1 MEEKTTDNRNT
12 FAIKT
17 FLKDYLDLRKDKDN
31 ELETVDSIRKGVEF
45 KGANLWILIFAIF
58 MASLGL
64 NVNSTAVIIGAML
77 ISPLMGPIMGVG
89 LSVGLNDF
97 ELMKRSLKSFLITTL
112 FSVTTATIFFL
123 VSPVAEG
130 QSELL
135 ARTSPTIYDVF
146 IALMGGLAG
155 VTALSTKE
163 KGNVIPGVAIATA
176 LMPPLCTAG
185 FGLASGNLSYFF
197 GAFYLFTINS
207 VFIAFATTLGVRLM
221 HFSKKKFVDK
231 EREKKV
237 HRIVYSII
245 FLTMVPSVYI
255 TYNMVKTNI
264 FEMNASRFIKNE
276 FNFPNTLVV
285 DRYVKTENPERRIE
299 VSLIGKEISE
309 EVIMSLKEKMLH
321 YGLHDVP
328 LLIHQGFGKE
338 DVEMQNDVSNML
350 LQDYYTQ
357 NKQRIAS
364 QEEEIAALRKRLNS
378 YLLYDTIG
386 HQVTPEVKILYPSV
400 KSLAISR
407 VIRNQV
413 DSLHTDTLHIAIV
426 AFERKLSETEEE
438 RFLAWLAARIGVKN
452 LKLIEE

>member
-1 MEEKTTDNRNT
+1 MG
-12 FAIKT
+12 I
-17 FLKDYLDLRKDKDN
+17 
-31 ELETVDSIRKGVEF
+31 
-45 KGANLWILIFAIF
+45 
-58 MASLGL
+58 GL
-64 NVNSTAVIIGAML
+64 
-77 ISPLMGPIMGVG
+77 GVG
-89 LSVGLNDF
+89 INDF
-97 ELMKRSLKSFLITTL
+97 ELIKKAFRNLLI
-112 FSVTTATIFFL
+112 ATIFSVLTSTLYFL
-123 VSPVAEG
+123 LSPLNEAR
-130 QSELL
+130 SELL
-135 ARTSPTIYDVF
+135 ARTTPTIYDVL
-146 IALMGGLAG
+146 IAFFGGMAG
-155 VTALSTKE
+155 IVASSTKL

-207 VFIAFATTLGVRLM
+207 VFIAVATTLGVRLM
-221 HFSKKKFVDK
+221 HFSKKKFMDK

-264 FEMNASRFIKNE
+264 FETNASRFIKNE

-309 EVIMSLKEKMLH
+309 EVIVSLKEKMLH

-328 LLIHQGFGKE
+328 LVIHQGFGKE
-338 DVEMQNDVSNML
+338 DTEMQNDVSNML
-350 LQDYYTQ
+350 LQDYYMQ

-364 QEEEIAALRKRLNS
+364 QEEEISVLRERLNS

-413 DSLHTDTLHIAIV
+413 DSLHADTLHIAIV
-426 AFERKLSETEEE
+426 AFGQQLSDSEEE
-438 RFLAWLAARIGVKN
+438 QFSAWLAARIGVKN
-452 LKLIEE
+452 LKLIKE

>member
-1 MEEKTTDNRNT
+1 MMILLQRFRVYLRQILDPSDEQEREED
-12 FAIKT
+12 
-17 FLKDYLDLRKDKDN
+17 
-31 ELETVDSIRKGVEF
+31 TVEAIRKGIVF
-45 KGANLWILIFAIF
+45 RGTNLWVLIFATFI
-58 MASLGL
+58 ASLGL
-64 NVNSTAVIIGAML
+64 NTNSTAVIIGAML
-77 ISPLMGPIMGVG
+77 ISPLMGPIMGIGLGVG
-89 LSVGLNDF
+89 INDF
-97 ELMKRSLKSFLITTL
+97 ELIKKAFRNLLI
-112 FSVTTATIFFL
+112 ATIFSVLTSTLYFL
-123 VSPVAEG
+123 LSPLNEAR
-130 QSELL
+130 SELL
-135 ARTSPTIYDVF
+135 ARTTPTIYDVL
-146 IALMGGLAG
+146 IAFFGGMAG
-155 VTALSTKE
+155 IVASSTKL

-207 VFIAFATTLGVRLM
+207 VFIAVATTLGVRLM
-221 HFSKKKFVDK
+221 HFSKKKFMDK

-264 FEMNASRFIKNE
+264 FETNASRFIKNE

-309 EVIMSLKEKMLH
+309 EVIVSLKEKMLH

-328 LLIHQGFGKE
+328 LVNSIRDSGKRISRCKMTL
-338 DVEMQNDVSNML
+338 VICCCRI
-350 LQDYYTQ
+350 TICRI
-357 NKQRIAS
+357 KQRIAS
-364 QEEEIAALRKRLNS
+364 QEKEISVLRERLNS

-400 KSLAISR
+400 KSLAISS

-413 DSLHTDTLHIAIV
+413 DSLRADTLYVAIV
-426 AFERKLSETEEE
+426 AFEQRLTEKEE
-438 RFLAWLAARIGVKN
+438 YQFSAWLAAPGLV
-452 LKLIEE
+452 

>member
-1 MEEKTTDNRNT
+1 MMILLQRFRVYLRQILDPSDEQEREED
-12 FAIKT
+12 
-17 FLKDYLDLRKDKDN
+17 
-31 ELETVDSIRKGVEF
+31 TVEAIRKGIVF
-45 KGANLWILIFAIF
+45 RGPNLWVLIFATFI
-58 MASLGL
+58 ASVGL
-64 NVNSTAVIIGAML
+64 NTNSTAVIIGAML
-77 ISPLMGPIMGVG
+77 ISPLMGPIMGIGLGVG
-89 LSVGLNDF
+89 INDF
-97 ELMKRSLKSFLITTL
+97 ELIKKAFRNLLI
-112 FSVTTATIFFL
+112 ATIFSVLTSTLYFL
-123 VSPVAEG
+123 LSPLNEAR
-130 QSELL
+130 SELL
-135 ARTSPTIYDVF
+135 ARTTPTIYDVL
-146 IALMGGLAG
+146 IAFFGGMAG
-155 VTALSTKE
+155 IVASSTKL

-207 VFIAFATTLGVRLM
+207 VFIAVATTLGVRLM
-221 HFSKKKFVDK
+221 HFSKKKFMDK

-264 FEMNASRFIKNE
+264 FETNASRFIKNE

-309 EVIMSLKEKMLH
+309 EVIVSLKEKMLH

-328 LLIHQGFGKE
+328 LVIHQGFGKE
-338 DVEMQNDVSNML
+338 DTEMQNDVSNML
-350 LQDYYTQ
+350 LQDYYMQ

-364 QEEEIAALRKRLNS
+364 QEEEISVLRERLNS

-413 DSLHTDTLHIAIV
+413 DSLRADTLHIAIV
-426 AFERKLSETEEE
+426 AFGQKLSDAEEE
-438 RFLAWLAARIGVKN
+438 KFSAWLAARIGVKN
-452 LKLIEE
+452 LKLIKE

>member
-1 MEEKTTDNRNT
+1 MMLLQRFRVYLRQILDPSDEQEREED
-12 FAIKT
+12 
-17 FLKDYLDLRKDKDN
+17 
-31 ELETVDSIRKGVEF
+31 TVEAIRKGILF
-45 KGANLWILIFAIF
+45 CGTNLWVLIFATFI
-58 MASLGL
+58 ASLGL
-64 NVNSTAVIIGAML
+64 NTNSTAVIIGAML
-77 ISPLMGPIMGVG
+77 ISPLMGPIMGIGLGVG
-89 LSVGLNDF
+89 INDF
-97 ELMKRSLKSFLITTL
+97 ELIKKAFRNLMI
-112 FSVTTATIFFL
+112 ATIFSVLTSTLYFL
-123 VSPVAEG
+123 LSPLNEAR
-130 QSELL
+130 SELL
-135 ARTSPTIYDVF
+135 ARTTPTIYDVL
-146 IALMGGLAG
+146 IAFFGGMAG
-155 VTALSTKE
+155 IVASSTKL

-357 NKQRIAS
+357 NKQRIAL

>member
-1 MEEKTTDNRNT
+1 
-12 FAIKT
+12 
-17 FLKDYLDLRKDKDN
+17 
-31 ELETVDSIRKGVEF
+31 
-45 KGANLWILIFAIF
+45 
-58 MASLGL
+58 
-64 NVNSTAVIIGAML
+64 
-77 ISPLMGPIMGVG
+77 MGPIMGIGLGVG
-89 LSVGLNDF
+89 INDF
-97 ELMKRSLKSFLITTL
+97 ELIKKAFRNLLI
-112 FSVTTATIFFL
+112 ATIFSVLTSTLYFL
-123 VSPVAEG
+123 LSPLNEAR
-130 QSELL
+130 SELL
-135 ARTSPTIYDVF
+135 ARTTPTIYDVL
-146 IALMGGLAG
+146 IAFFGGMAG
-155 VTALSTKE
+155 IVASSTKL

-207 VFIAFATTLGVRLM
+207 VFIAVATTLGVRLM
-221 HFSKKKFVDK
+221 HFSKKKFMDK

-264 FEMNASRFIKNE
+264 FETNASRFIKNE

-309 EVIMSLKEKMLH
+309 EVIVSLKEKMLH

-328 LLIHQGFGKE
+328 LVIHQGFGKE
-338 DVEMQNDVSNML
+338 DTEMQNDVSNML
-350 LQDYYTQ
+350 LQDYYMQ

-364 QEEEIAALRKRLNS
+364 QEEEISVLRERLNS

-413 DSLHTDTLHIAIV
+413 DSLRADTLYVAIV
-426 AFERKLSETEEE
+426 AFEQRLTEKEE
-438 RFLAWLAARIGVKN
+438 YQFSAWLAARIGVKE
-452 LKLIEE
+452 LKLIGRN

>member
-1 MEEKTTDNRNT
+1 MMILLQRFRVYLRQILDPSDEQEREED
-12 FAIKT
+12 
-17 FLKDYLDLRKDKDN
+17 
-31 ELETVDSIRKGVEF
+31 TVEAIRKGIGVR
-45 KGANLWILIFAIF
+45 GTNLGVLIFATFI
-58 MASLGL
+58 ASLGL
-64 NVNSTAVIIGAML
+64 NTNSTAVIIGAML
-77 ISPLMGPIMGVG
+77 ISPLMGPIMGIGLGVG
-89 LSVGLNDF
+89 INDF
-97 ELMKRSLKSFLITTL
+97 ELIKKAFRNLLI
-112 FSVTTATIFFL
+112 ATIFSVLTSTLYFL
-123 VSPVAEG
+123 LSPLNEAR
-130 QSELL
+130 SELL
-135 ARTSPTIYDVF
+135 ARTTPTIYDVL
-146 IALMGGLAG
+146 IAFFGGMAG
-155 VTALSTKE
+155 IVSSSTKL

-207 VFIAFATTLGVRLM
+207 VFIAVATTLGVRLM
-221 HFSKKKFVDK
+221 HFSKKKFMDK

-264 FEMNASRFIKNE
+264 FETNASRFIKNE

-309 EVIMSLKEKMLH
+309 EVIVSLKEKMLH

-328 LLIHQGFGKE
+328 LVIHQGFGKE
-338 DVEMQNDVSNML
+338 DTEMQNDVSNML
-350 LQDYYTQ
+350 LQDYYMQ

-364 QEEEIAALRKRLNS
+364 QDEEISVLRERLNS

-413 DSLHTDTLHIAIV
+413 DSLHADTLHIAIV
-426 AFERKLSETEEE
+426 AFGQKLSDVEEE
-438 RFLAWLAARIGVKN
+438 KFSAWLAARIGVKN
-452 LKLIEE
+452 LKLIKE

>member
-1 MEEKTTDNRNT
+1 MILLQRFRVYLRQILDPSDEQEREEDTVE
-12 FAIKT
+12 AI
-17 FLKDYLDLRKDKDN
+17 R
-31 ELETVDSIRKGVEF
+31 
-45 KGANLWILIFAIF
+45 NLWVLIFATFI
-58 MASLGL
+58 ASLGL
-64 NVNSTAVIIGAML
+64 NTNSTAVIIGAML
-77 ISPLMGPIMGVG
+77 ISPLMGPIMGIGLGVG
-89 LSVGLNDF
+89 INDF
-97 ELMKRSLKSFLITTL
+97 ELIKKAFRNLLI
-112 FSVTTATIFFL
+112 ATIFSVLTSTLYFL
-123 VSPVAEG
+123 LSPLNEAR
-130 QSELL
+130 SELL
-135 ARTSPTIYDVF
+135 ARTTPTIYDVL
-146 IALMGGLAG
+146 IAFFGGMAG
-155 VTALSTKE
+155 IVASSTKL

-207 VFIAFATTLGVRLM
+207 VFIAVATTLGVRLM
-221 HFSKKKFVDK
+221 HFSKKKFMDK

-264 FEMNASRFIKNE
+264 FETNASRFIKNE

-309 EVIMSLKEKMLH
+309 EVIVSLKEKMLH

-328 LLIHQGFGKE
+328 LVIHQGFGKE
-338 DVEMQNDVSNML
+338 DTEMQNDVSNML
-350 LQDYYTQ
+350 LQDYYMQ

-364 QEEEIAALRKRLNS
+364 QEEEISVLRERLNS

-413 DSLHTDTLHIAIV
+413 DSLRADTLYVAIV
-426 AFERKLSETEEE
+426 AFEQRLTEKEE
-438 RFLAWLAARIGVKN
+438 YQFSAWLAARIGVKE
-452 LKLIEE
+452 LKLIKE

>member
-1 MEEKTTDNRNT
+1 MLTSTLY
-12 FAIKT
+12 
-17 FLKDYLDLRKDKDN
+17 FLL
-31 ELETVDSIRKGVEF
+31 
-45 KGANLWILIFAIF
+45 
-58 MASLGL
+58 
-64 NVNSTAVIIGAML
+64 
-77 ISPLMGPIMGVG
+77 SPL
-89 LSVGLNDF
+89 N
-97 ELMKRSLKSFLITTL
+97 EAR
-112 FSVTTATIFFL
+112 
-123 VSPVAEG
+123 
-130 QSELL
+130 SELL
-135 ARTSPTIYDVF
+135 ARTTPTIYDVL
-146 IALMGGLAG
+146 IAFFGGMAG
-155 VTALSTKE
+155 IVASSTKL

-207 VFIAFATTLGVRLM
+207 VFIAVATTLGVRLM
-221 HFSKKKFVDK
+221 HFSKKKFMDK

-264 FEMNASRFIKNE
+264 FETNASRFIKNE

-309 EVIMSLKEKMLH
+309 EVIVSLKEKMLH

-328 LLIHQGFGKE
+328 LVIHQGFGKE
-338 DVEMQNDVSNML
+338 DTEMQNDVSNML
-350 LQDYYTQ
+350 LQDYYMQ

-364 QEEEIAALRKRLNS
+364 QDEEISVLRERLNS

-413 DSLHTDTLHIAIV
+413 DSLRADTLHIAIV
-426 AFERKLSETEEE
+426 AFGQKLSDAEEE
-438 RFLAWLAARIGVKN
+438 KFSAWLAARIGVKN
-452 LKLIEE
+452 LKLIKE

>member
-1 MEEKTTDNRNT
+1 MG
-12 FAIKT
+12 I
-17 FLKDYLDLRKDKDN
+17 
-31 ELETVDSIRKGVEF
+31 G
-45 KGANLWILIFAIF
+45 
-58 MASLGL
+58 LGL
-64 NVNSTAVIIGAML
+64 GINDFELIKKSFRNLGVATIFSVLTSTLYFL
-77 ISPLMGPIMGVG
+77 ISPL
-89 LSVGLNDF
+89 N
-97 ELMKRSLKSFLITTL
+97 EAR
-112 FSVTTATIFFL
+112 
-123 VSPVAEG
+123 
-130 QSELL
+130 SELL
-135 ARTSPTIYDVF
+135 ARTSPTIYDVL
-146 IALMGGLAG
+146 IALFGGLAG
-155 VTALSTKE
+155 IVAMATKQ

-207 VFIAFATTLGVRLM
+207 VFIAVATTLGVRLM
-221 HFSKKKFVDK
+221 HFSKKKFMDK

-264 FEMNASRFIKNE
+264 FETNASRFIKNE

-309 EVIMSLKEKMLH
+309 EVIVSLKEKMLH

-328 LLIHQGFGKE
+328 LVIHQGFGKE
-338 DVEMQNDVSNML
+338 DIEMQNDVSNML
-350 LQDYYTQ
+350 LQDYYMQ

-364 QEEEIAALRKRLNS
+364 QEKEISVLRERLNS

-413 DSLHTDTLHIAIV
+413 DSLRADTLYVAIV
-426 AFERKLSETEEE
+426 AFEQRLTEKEE
-438 RFLAWLAARIGVKN
+438 YQFSAWLAARIGVKE
-452 LKLIEE
+452 LKLIKE

>member
-1 MEEKTTDNRNT
+1 MKTDERNK
-12 FAIKT
+12 FAIKS
-17 FLKDYLDLRKDKDN
+17 FLGEYLDLRKDKDN
-31 ELETVDSIRKGVEF
+31 ELATVDSIRKGVEF

-97 ELMKRSLKSFLITTL
+97 ELMKRSLKSFLITTA

-123 VSPVAEG
+123 LAPIAGS

-146 IALMGGLAG
+146 IALFGGLAG
-155 VTALSTKE
+155 VVALSTKE

-299 VSLIGKEISE
+299 VFLIGKEISE

-357 NKQRIAS
+357 NKQRIAL

>member
-1 MEEKTTDNRNT
+1 MLLQRFRVYLRQILDPSDEQEREED
-12 FAIKT
+12 
-17 FLKDYLDLRKDKDN
+17 
-31 ELETVDSIRKGVEF
+31 TVEAIRKGILF
-45 KGANLWILIFAIF
+45 CGTNLWVLIFATFI
-58 MASLGL
+58 ASLGL
-64 NVNSTAVIIGAML
+64 NTNSTAVIIGAML
-77 ISPLMGPIMGVG
+77 ISPLMGPIMGIGLGVG
-89 LSVGLNDF
+89 INDF
-97 ELMKRSLKSFLITTL
+97 ELIKKAFRNLMI
-112 FSVTTATIFFL
+112 ATIFSVLTSTLYFL
-123 VSPVAEG
+123 LSPLNEAR
-130 QSELL
+130 SELL
-135 ARTSPTIYDVF
+135 ARTTPTIYDVL
-146 IALMGGLAG
+146 IAFFGGMAG
-155 VTALSTKE
+155 IVASSTKL

-357 NKQRIAS
+357 NKQRIAL

>member
-1 MEEKTTDNRNT
+1 ME
-12 FAIKT
+12 A
-17 FLKDYLDLRKDKDN
+17 
-31 ELETVDSIRKGVEF
+31 IRKGILF
-45 KGANLWILIFAIF
+45 RGTNLWVLIFATFI
-58 MASLGL
+58 ASLGL
-64 NVNSTAVIIGAML
+64 NTNSTAVIIGAML
-77 ISPLMGPIMGVG
+77 ISPLMGPIMGIGLGVG
-89 LSVGLNDF
+89 INDF
-97 ELMKRSLKSFLITTL
+97 ELIKKAFRNLMI
-112 FSVTTATIFFL
+112 ATIFSVLTSTLYFL
-123 VSPVAEG
+123 LSPLNEAR
-130 QSELL
+130 SELL
-135 ARTSPTIYDVF
+135 ARTTPTIYDVL
-146 IALMGGLAG
+146 IAFFGGMAG
-155 VTALSTKE
+155 IVASSTKL

>member
-1 MEEKTTDNRNT
+1 MMILLQRFRVYLRQILDPSDEQEREED
-12 FAIKT
+12 
-17 FLKDYLDLRKDKDN
+17 
-31 ELETVDSIRKGVEF
+31 TVEAIRKGIVF
-45 KGANLWILIFAIF
+45 RGINLWVLIFATFI
-58 MASLGL
+58 ASLGL
-64 NVNSTAVIIGAML
+64 NTNSTAVIIGAML
-77 ISPLMGPIMGVG
+77 ISPLMGPIMGIGLGVG
-89 LSVGLNDF
+89 INDF
-97 ELMKRSLKSFLITTL
+97 ELIKKAFRNLLI
-112 FSVTTATIFFL
+112 ATIFSVLTSTLYFL
-123 VSPVAEG
+123 LSPLNEAR
-130 QSELL
+130 SELL
-135 ARTSPTIYDVF
+135 ARTTPTIYDVL
-146 IALMGGLAG
+146 IAFFGGMAG
-155 VTALSTKE
+155 IVASSTKL

-207 VFIAFATTLGVRLM
+207 VFIAVATTLGVRLM
-221 HFSKKKFVDK
+221 HFSKKKFMDK

-264 FEMNASRFIKNE
+264 FETNASRFIKNE

-309 EVIMSLKEKMLH
+309 EVIVSLKEKMLH

-328 LLIHQGFGKE
+328 LVIHQGFGKE
-338 DVEMQNDVSNML
+338 DTEMQNDVSNML
-350 LQDYYTQ
+350 LQDYYMQ

-364 QEEEIAALRKRLNS
+364 QEEEISVLRERLNS

-413 DSLHTDTLHIAIV
+413 DSLRADTLHIAIV
-426 AFERKLSETEEE
+426 AFGQKLSDAEEE
-438 RFLAWLAARIGVKN
+438 KFSAWLAARIGVKN
-452 LKLIEE
+452 LKLIKE

>member
-1 MEEKTTDNRNT
+1 
-12 FAIKT
+12 
-17 FLKDYLDLRKDKDN
+17 
-31 ELETVDSIRKGVEF
+31 
-45 KGANLWILIFAIF
+45 
-58 MASLGL
+58 
-64 NVNSTAVIIGAML
+64 ML
-77 ISPLMGPIMGVG
+77 I
-89 LSVGLNDF
+89 
-97 ELMKRSLKSFLITTL
+97 
-112 FSVTTATIFFL
+112 AFFGGMAGI
-123 VSPVAEG
+123 VA
-130 QSELL
+130 S
-135 ARTSPTIYDVF
+135 
-146 IALMGGLAG
+146 
-155 VTALSTKE
+155 STKL